1 MVADAVKLTYEWIE
15 QRIKMTIDQFYA
27 GRKYRARMVSAAE
40 EQLHFIGGVLQ
51 TALHLLPNDR
61 YFELKRYI
69 WETYRYD
76 PGGCADRQMSIFE
89 IMGSE

>member
-1 MVADAVKLTYEWIE
+1 MKLTYEWIE

-27 GRKYRARMVSAAE
+27 GRKYSTGYVKEA
-40 EQLHFIGGVLQ
+40 QLHYIGGVLQ

-69 WETYRYD
+69 WETYGYD
-76 PGGCADRQMSIFE
+76 PGGARDGQISFFE
-89 IMGSE
+89 MEE

>member
-1 MVADAVKLTYEWIE
+1 MKLTYGWIE
-15 QRIKMTIDQFYA
+15 ERIKMTIDQFYA

-40 EQLHFIGGVLQ
+40 EQLNFIGGILQ

-69 WETYRYD
+69 WETYGYD
-76 PGGCADRQMSIFE
+76 PGGARDGQISFFE
-89 IMGSE
+89 MEE